1 MPEEA
6 IDKMSFMTTLQS
18 LFLRLGLLSPKCF
31 ESLVGN
37 MNFGDSDCLKMLLS
51 RSLGL
56 GIIAGA
62 TCVKL
67 PQIVKITRSGS
78 ATGISFVA
86 TLLELLAVTANGAYS
101 FSKGFPFSSYGEAVT
116 LSLQTSLIALLILWY
131 NGNSVMTV
139 IFSLIY
145 GVTVYAIT
153 TPGLVPE
160 QVLWLGQAANI
171 PMVVLGKMIQV
182 IANFRQGH
190 TGQLSAVT
198 IFMLT
203 LGSMAR
209 VFTSIQETGD
219 MVVISTYLCSSSVN
233 LMLSAQVLYYW
244 NANVHVHQD

>member
-1 MPEEA
+1 
-6 IDKMSFMTTLQS
+6 MSSNATLVA
-18 LFLRLGLLSPKCF
+18 LEGLVLRLGLLSPKCF
-31 ESLVGN
+31 ESLIGN
-37 MNFGDSDCLKMLLS
+37 LNYGDSDCLKMLIS
-51 RSLGL
+51 KGLGL
-56 GIIAGA
+56 AIIAGA

-67 PQIVKITRSGS
+67 PQIFKITKSGS

-131 NGNSVMTV
+131 GGNSLMTV
-139 IFSLIY
+139 IFSVIY
-145 GVTVYAIT
+145 GATVFAIT

-190 TGQLSAVT
+190 TGQLSAIT
-198 IFMLT
+198 LFMLT

-219 MVVISTYLCSSSVN
+219 MIVISTYLVSSTIN
-233 LMLSAQVLYYW
+233 LMLSAQVMYYW
-244 NANVHVHQD
+244 NANVHVKQE